1 MSEFHGPKFQ
11 EMHYPAFQ
19 FSNILRG
26 SMPPDL
32 PRDDGLKPFIWVLW
46 THNRLLFTKLWL
58 ENPVNK
64 KLSFLNCFLCRGAED
79 VELWFTEVENLLAL
93 EDVGKVNY
101 W

>member
-1 MSEFHGPKFQ
+1 MGPLDQQPSTFHKT
-11 EMHYPAFQ
+11 PAT
-19 FSNILRG
+19 SK
-26 SMPPDL
+26 
-32 PRDDGLKPFIWVLW
+32 LK
-46 THNRLLFTKLWL
+46 